1 MKKRILIAALQFFI
15 FVQPCVAEKTVP
27 EVVGSISN
35 VIVYRGQAL
44 VTRNIELDLHE
55 GGSELI
61 VKKLPGK
68 IVSESLYAQASD
80 DVTIASVRY
89 RERAVKEDTREEVKQ
104 LDAEIEQVQT
114 HLRHAEANKR
124 LISENLNTL
133 LRLQDFVVAA
143 QSSDLNRGV
152 LQFEPLEKLVGHIET
167 KRGEYHGETLK
178 VDDEIIELK
187 KQMELLQ
194 RKRKE
199 LQAGRSRTEREAVLF
214 VNNPNRKKPTI
225 QLSYLVNE
233 ANWLPQHNLR
243 ANPVQG
249 KVLVEYNA
257 LIHQASGEDWDGV
270 AMSLST
276 AKPTMVAAPP
286 SLEPMEVKLSSS
298 APAARRV
305 RVDKESAKGLSP
317 GIAYEQVQY
326 HDLSDEYRRIQ
337 SSRREMARKGK
348 AAGYAL
354 NVAAMDNQLMELRV
368 EADDLQMIQEEAKR
382 FARSEGISVTYNL
395 GKGFTMPSRSDQQ
408 LITIAAFQTSGDFTM
423 LGTPLLTD
431 YVYLQA
437 DIVND
442 SDFILLAGSA
452 NMYRNGE
459 FVGKGQLEMVT
470 IGEKFTVGFG
480 VDSQIQI
487 SREFKDKKI
496 DTIWGNRVEVY
507 DYRIAIENYKNSS
520 VKLRLLE
527 RIPYTEDEELVIEGF
542 KTNIPL
548 SNDKEYL
555 RTGKDKG
562 LLRWDLNL
570 SPATTEQ
577 KATVVTYS
585 YTTKY
590 DNDMH
595 IQSVP
600 VRR

>member
-1 MKKRILIAALQFFI
+1 MKKRILIAALQIFI

-44 VTRNIELDLHE
+44 VTRTIELDFSE

-61 VKKLPGK
+61 VKKLPSK

-104 LDAEIEQVQT
+104 LD
-114 HLRHAEANKR
+114 
-124 LISENLNTL
+124 NTL

-152 LQFEPLEKLVGHIET
+152 LQFEPLEKLVGYIET
-167 KRGEYHGETLK
+167 KRGEYHGEALK
-178 VDDEIIELK
+178 LDDEIIELK
-187 KQMELLQ
+187 KQMELLR

-233 ANWLPQHNLR
+233 ASWLPQHNLR
-243 ANPVQG
+243 ANPDKG

-276 AKPTMVAAPP
+276 AKPTMIAAPP
-286 SLEPMEVKLSSS
+286 ILKPMEVRLSSS
-298 APAARRV
+298 APAAIKFEAAERLGQSV
-305 RVDKESAKGLSP
+305 AK
-317 GIAYEQVQY
+317 QVQY
-326 HDLSDEYRRIQ
+326 RDLSDEFRRIQ
-337 SSRREMARKGK
+337 SSRREMARKGRT
-348 AAGYAL
+348 AGYAL
-354 NVAAMDNQLMELRV
+354 NAAAMDNQMMELQV
-368 EADDLQMIQEEAKR
+368 EADALEMIQAEAKR

-395 GKGFTMPSRSDQQ
+395 GDGFSMPSRSDQQ

-459 FVGKGQLEMVT
+459 FVGRGQLEMVT
-470 IGEKFTVGFG
+470 IGEKFTAGFG
-480 VDSQIQI
+480 VDSQIRI

-496 DTIWGNRVEVY
+496 DTIWGNRVEQY
-507 DYRIAIENYKNSS
+507 DYRIAIDNYKSSS

-527 RIPYTEDEELVIEGF
+527 RIPYTEDEGLEIKGF
-542 KTNIPL
+542 KTNFPL
-548 SNDKEYL
+548 SKDKEYL
-555 RTGKDKG
+555 RTGKEKG

-570 SPATTEQ
+570 SPATTEE

>member
-1 MKKRILIAALQFFI
+1 MRKRMLIMALQFSI
-15 FVQPCVAEKTVP
+15 FVQPCVAEETIP

-44 VTRNIELDLHE
+44 VTRSIELVLPE

-114 HLRHAEANKR
+114 RLRHAEANKG
-124 LISENLNTL
+124 LIGENLNTL
-133 LRLQDFVVAA
+133 LRLQDFVVTA
-143 QSSDLNRGV
+143 QSSDLSRGV

-167 KRGEYHGETLK
+167 KRGEYHGEALK
-178 VDDEIIELK
+178 LDDEIIELK

-194 RKRKE
+194 RKRQE

-214 VNNPNRKKPTI
+214 VNNPSRKKPTI

-233 ANWLPQHNLR
+233 ASWLPQHNLR
-243 ANPVQG
+243 ANPQKG

-276 AKPTMVAAPP
+276 AKPTMMAAPP
-286 SLEPMEVKLSSS
+286 ILEPMEVKLSAS
-298 APAARRV
+298 APARRM
-305 RVDKESAKGLSP
+305 RSAKFQTAERPSEGF
-317 GIAYEQVQY
+317 AYDEVQY
-326 HDLSDEYRRIQ
+326 RDLGNEFRRIQ
-337 SSRREMARKGK
+337 STRRQMAQKGK

-354 NVAAMDNQLMELRV
+354 NTVAMDNQMMELQV
-368 EADDLQMIQEEAKR
+368 DKDALQMIQQEAKR

-395 GKGFTMPSRSDQQ
+395 GDGFSMPSRSDQQ
-408 LITIAAFQTSGDFTM
+408 LITIAAFQTNGDFTM

-470 IGEKFTVGFG
+470 IGEKFTAGFG

-548 SNDKEYL
+548 SKDKEYL

-570 SPATTEQ
+570 GPATTED